1 MAPGLGESSPA
12 VHDEAVSGIQ
22 MKRGE
27 AIVLGAGVVGI
38 TTAWALAESGWRVR
52 LLDARGVA
60 QGTSLRN
67 GGQLSYRYVAPLA
80 DAGVPLK
87 ALRWLLDPDGPLR
100 WRPQADP
107 VQWGW
112 IARFLARCNGRDN
125 RATASRLARLGQY
138 SRLCLDQ
145 LMHEHGVQG
154 FEWKQ
159 AGKLVLFRSARA
171 LRHATVAMDKT
182 QQAWD
187 AQQCMAQ
194 EPALAQLG
202 PRVAGGIY
210 SNDEAVADCHAFC
223 TSLLSRLQ
231 AHPNFE
237 GLVLDQVQRL
247 VPSGPRLSVL
257 GRQATY
263 EADATILAAG
273 IASRTLAQ
281 PLGLHLPLYP
291 LKGYSLDLPIEDG
304 HVAPQASITDF
315 ERKVLYARIGQRL
328 RVAAMVDLVGHS
340 EAIDQRRLS
349 SLMRVA
355 QVDMPRA
362 GNYAQAEPWAGL
374 RPATPSGAPVIG
386 PSGVPGLWLN
396 LGHGALGF
404 TFAAGSAQ
412 LLATQMNGGDSPALL
427 KGSSFSLEAA

>member
-1 MAPGLGESSPA
+1 M
-12 VHDEAVSGIQ
+12 
-22 MKRGE
+22 
-27 AIVLGAGVVGI
+27 
-38 TTAWALAESGWRVR
+38 
-52 LLDARGVA
+52 
-60 QGTSLRN
+60 SLRSN
-67 GGQLSYRYVAPLA
+67 EIAPLA
-80 DAGVPLK
+80 SVAIFSRPPKRPSAPWPTAMASHGGSRWPLK
-87 ALRWLLDPDGPLR
+87 KG
-100 WRPQADP
+100 
-107 VQWGW
+107 
-112 IARFLARCNGRDN
+112 
-125 RATASRLARLGQY
+125 
-138 SRLCLDQ
+138 
-145 LMHEHGVQG
+145 
-154 FEWKQ
+154 
-159 AGKLVLFRSARA
+159 
-171 LRHATVAMDKT
+171 
-182 QQAWD
+182 
-187 AQQCMAQ
+187 
-194 EPALAQLG
+194 
-202 PRVAGGIY
+202 
-210 SNDEAVADCHAFC
+210 
-223 TSLLSRLQ
+223 
-231 AHPNFE
+231 
-237 GLVLDQVQRL
+237 
-247 VPSGPRLSVL
+247 
-257 GRQATY
+257 
-263 EADATILAAG
+263 
-273 IASRTLAQ
+273 ASRTLAQ

-427 KGSSFSLEAA
+427 QGSSFSLEAA